1 MEYPIYHWRGERSE
15 PMITQKTAARIWEC
29 YREIQ
34 AAEKLLD
41 DMATVEKDYSF
52 EPAEEKLKSA
62 WCSFRRKVSQDAFGR
77 KTDLLFYVSP
87 KLAESVI
94 AAHIANKK
102 AELVEANEQARI
114 EIDS

>member
-1 MEYPIYHWRGERSE
+1 
-15 PMITQKTAARIWEC
+15 MITQKTAARIWEC

-41 DMATVEKDYSF
+41 DMATVEKDYRF
-52 EPAEEKLKSA
+52 EPAEQKLK
-62 WCSFRRKVSQDAFGR
+62 DAFGR
-77 KTDLLFYVSP
+77 KTDLQLGVPSGERSHRLFNVSP

-94 AAHIANKK
+94 NAHIVNKE
-102 AELVEANEQARI
+102 AELNEANEQARI